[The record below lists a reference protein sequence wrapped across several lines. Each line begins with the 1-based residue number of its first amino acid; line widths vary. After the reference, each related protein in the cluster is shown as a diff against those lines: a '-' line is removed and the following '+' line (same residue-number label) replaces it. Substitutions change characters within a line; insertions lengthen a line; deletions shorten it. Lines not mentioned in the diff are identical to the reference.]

1 MVAELTSITGVVAS
15 NNSHKSASTAGR
27 RSTQLPCW
35 IRTATKPNIHN
46 YSCSSDQLMYSS
58 VSKTTNKH
66 KHANES
72 SSCRYRNDVAET
84 TTYPV
89 GLLTRQG
96 PGRGNV
102 GLVGP
107 YRASCDGLDTM
118 GDREDV
124 HDSGGDPRSDRGRS
138 DGNCV
143 GVSGVGGER
152 RMFILR
158 DEELVED
165 GEYVHGKARK
175 VSPDDGDVLSD
186 VSPTPGR
193 ENWRLRESKSTTG
206 DMGSGMDE
214 RRCMSMTDIWPKD
227 WGGKNFFFL
236 LFSLGFSSVPKR

>member
-1 MVAELTSITGVVAS
+1 
-15 NNSHKSASTAGR
+15 
-27 RSTQLPCW
+27 
-35 IRTATKPNIHN
+35 
-46 YSCSSDQLMYSS
+46 MYSS

-66 KHANES
+66 KHENES
-72 SSCRYRNDVAET
+72 SGSRYRNDVAET
-84 TTYPV
+84 TDPV
-89 GLLTRQG
+89 GLLSRQG

-107 YRASCDGLDTM
+107 YRASCDKLNTM

-124 HDSGGDPRSDRGRS
+124 EVGGGDPRSDRGGS

-143 GVSGVGGER
+143 GVSGVCGDR

-175 VSPDDGDVLSD
+175 VSPDDGDVLD

-193 ENWRLRESKSTTG
+193 ENWRLRESKNTTG

-214 RRCMSMTDIWPKD
+214 RRGISMTDIWPKD
-227 WGGKNFFFL
+227 WGGKNFVFCC
-236 LFSLGFSSVPKR
+236 SR

>member
-1 MVAELTSITGVVAS
+1 MVAELTRITAVDAS
-15 NNSHKSASTAGR
+15 NHSHKSASTAGG
-27 RSTQLPCW
+27 RSTQLPRW
-35 IRTATKPNIHN
+35 LQTATKPNIHN

-66 KHANES
+66 KHENES
-72 SSCRYRNDVAET
+72 SGCRYRNDVAET
-84 TTYPV
+84 TDPV

-107 YRASCDGLDTM
+107 YRASCDNLNTM
-118 GDREDV
+118 GDREGVEDG
-124 HDSGGDPRSDRGRS
+124 GGDPRSERGGS
-138 DGNCV
+138 EGNCV

-175 VSPDDGDVLSD
+175 GSPDDGDGVSN

-193 ENWRLRESKSTTG
+193 ENWRLRESKNTTG
-206 DMGSGMDE
+206 DMGSGMGE
-214 RRCMSMTDIWPKD
+214 RRGMSMTDIWPKD
-227 WGGKNFFFL
+227 WGGKNFVLF
-236 LFSLGFSSVPKR
+236 FSLNFSSVPKR

>member
-1 MVAELTSITGVVAS
+1 MVAELTSITAVVAS
-15 NNSHKSASTAGR
+15 NNSHKCASTAGR
-27 RSTQLPCW
+27 RSTQLPRW
-35 IRTATKPNIHN
+35 IRTATKPHIHN

-66 KHANES
+66 EHENEL

-84 TTYPV
+84 ATDPV
-89 GLLTRQG
+89 GLLSRQG

-107 YRASCDGLDTM
+107 YRASCDGLNTM

-124 HDSGGDPRSDRGRS
+124 EDDGGDPRSDRGGS
-138 DGNCV
+138 DGDCVGVSGV

-175 VSPDDGDVLSD
+175 VSPVGGDVSD
-186 VSPTPGR
+186 MSPTPGR
-193 ENWRLRESKSTTG
+193 ENWRLRESKNTTG
-206 DMGSGMDE
+206 GMGSGMDG
-214 RRCMSMTDIWPKD
+214 RRGMSMTDIWPKD
-227 WGGKNFFFL
+227 WGGKNFVFCC
-236 LFSLGFSSVPKR
+236 SR

>member
-27 RSTQLPCW
+27 RSTQLPRW
-35 IRTATKPNIHN
+35 IQTATKPNSHN

-58 VSKTTNKH
+58 VAKTTNKH
-66 KHANES
+66 KHENES
-72 SSCRYRNDVAET
+72 SGCRYRNDVAET
-84 TTYPV
+84 TTDPV
-89 GLLTRQG
+89 GLLSRQG

-107 YRASCDGLDTM
+107 YRASCDKLNTM

-124 HDSGGDPRSDRGRS
+124 EDGGGDPRSDRGGS

-175 VSPDDGDVLSD
+175 VSPDDGDVVSD

-193 ENWRLRESKSTTG
+193 ENWRLRESKNTTG
-206 DMGSGMDE
+206 DMGSGIDE
-214 RRCMSMTDIWPKD
+214 RRGMSMTDIWPKD
-227 WGGKNFFFL
+227 WGGKNFVFCC
-236 LFSLGFSSVPKR
+236 SR